1 MRALSLAGL
10 VTLPACTVVPPA
22 APPPSPPPPQPAPPP
37 PAPPPVV
44 VAPEKPWDVAPLT
57 PGTWRY
63 ERQGAASI
71 ASFGI
76 PGGSRVAA
84 LRCEP
89 GARQLTFSAGG
100 RVVTSVVPVSIR
112 TTSGTL
118 AWNGTFVGGDNPS
131 VQVTRPASDSG
142 FDWIAY
148 SRGRISVEAQGLPRL
163 ILPVWAEISRV
174 VEDCRG

>member
-1 MRALSLAGL
+1 M
-10 VTLPACTVVPPA
+10 
-22 APPPSPPPPQPAPPP
+22 
-37 PAPPPVV
+37 

-63 ERQGAASI
+63 EKQGAASV
-71 ASFGI
+71 ASFGV
-76 PGGSRVAA
+76 PGGSGIAA

-89 GARQLTFSAGG
+89 SARQLTFSVGG
-100 RVVTSVVPVSIR
+100 RVVVSVVPVSIR

-118 AWNGTFVGGDNPS
+118 AWNGTSVGGDNPS
-131 VQVTRPASDSG
+131 IMVTRPANDSG
-142 FDWIAY
+142 FDWIVY